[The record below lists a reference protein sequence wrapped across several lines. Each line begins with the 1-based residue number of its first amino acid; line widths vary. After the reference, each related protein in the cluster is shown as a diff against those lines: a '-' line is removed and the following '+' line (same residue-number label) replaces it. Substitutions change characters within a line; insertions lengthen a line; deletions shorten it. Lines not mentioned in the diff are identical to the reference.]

1 LSLCIFNSKFMIYI
15 FETEISNN
23 KYLTISLQKI
33 YGLNKKTSTL
43 ICQQLGFSKN
53 LKTSELSSDQI
64 SKLIKTIEKSNLIIT
79 TELYKSQALS
89 LRSLVEIKSYKGLR
103 RISGLPVRGQRTHTN
118 GRTSKRQ
125 KRF

>member
-1 LSLCIFNSKFMIYI
+1 MIYI

-23 KYLTISLQKI
+23 KSLIISLRKI
-33 YGLNKKTSTL
+33 YGLNKKNSAL
-43 ICQQLGFSKN
+43 ICKQLGFSKN

-64 SKLIKTIEKSNLIIT
+64 SKLIKMIEKSNFIIT
-79 TELYKSQALS
+79 TELYKLQAFS